1 MAQFVKS
8 PNRPNSYKQ
17 LIHLLMVG
25 VLSVVIQT
33 SAHAQEIKD
42 PTRPPGSISPA
53 GETLQTSI
61 DPVLQSVLIAPNRK
75 LAIIDGQTVKLY
87 AKFGDQT
94 LVKITETSVVLKRGA
109 QLQTL
114 NLHPDFSKK
123 LIQSTSSSK

>member
-1 MAQFVKS
+1 M
-8 PNRPNSYKQ
+8 Q
-17 LIHLLMVG
+17 LPV
-25 VLSVVIQT
+25 
-33 SAHAQEIKD
+33 HAQDLKD
-42 PTRPPGSISPA
+42 PTRPPNSLSPSRE
-53 GETLQTSI
+53 GLQEPS

-94 LVKITETSVVLKRGA
+94 LVRITETSVVLKRGS

-123 LIQSTSSSK
+123 LIQSTAPSK